1 MAGLDG
7 IQHEIDPGNPLD
19 KDIYELPPEE
29 AAQVKNT
36 PGSLQEVLLAVEDDH
51 DFLVKGE
58 VFTEDLKLLG
68 VSISERRRST
78 R

>member
-1 MAGLDG
+1 M
-7 IQHEIDPGNPLD
+7 
-19 KDIYELPPEE
+19 
-29 AAQVKNT
+29 KNT

-68 VSISERRRST
+68 VSISERRKST